1 MAKKLH
7 GAALRASIGGPIN
20 RNDLYHYAGGE
31 ARKVT
36 GVDQTN
42 GRSYRSS
49 KKEINMSIEGAG
61 NRN

>member
-1 MAKKLH
+1 MAKKLQ
-7 GAALRASIGGPIN
+7 GAALRASAGGPIN

-42 GRSYRSS
+42 GRSFRSS
-49 KKEINMSIEGAG
+49 KKELQMTIKGAG
-61 NRN
+61 NLN

>member
-7 GAALRASIGGPIN
+7 GAALRASIGGPMN
-20 RNDLYHYAGGE
+20 DKDLYHYAAGE

-42 GRSYRSS
+42 GRSFRSS
-49 KKEINMSIEGAG
+49 KKELKMSVKGAG
-61 NRN
+61 DRN

>member
-7 GAALRASIGGPIN
+7 GAALRASAGGPMN

-49 KKEINMSIEGAG
+49 KKEVGMSIAGAG

>member
-7 GAALRASIGGPIN
+7 GAALRASIGAPIN

-42 GRSYRSS
+42 GRSFRSS
-49 KKEINMSIEGAG
+49 KKEISMFIEGAG

>member
-1 MAKKLH
+1 MANKLH

-20 RNDLYHYAGGE
+20 RNDLYYYAGGE

-42 GRSYRSS
+42 GRSFHSS
-49 KKEINMSIEGAG
+49 KKEVEMTIKGAG